1 MTDVIENETA
11 PETDA
16 APAEAVKTPRVKKDP
31 VLPHACLC
39 SLYLLRD
46 EQDKDTEIG
55 TECTSTT
62 LRTFAQGH
70 DARLVSFLVQGV
82 LDGYS
87 IWKWDTADKATLIG
101 PFENPAHA
109 VGDVSNAL
117 QTKAEKATENAVT
130 TEKAKV
136 ERRIERENK
145 RNATAAEKAERKEKV
160 AQAKAAKVAATEK
173 KQAEVKDKVK
183 VANAVADIPL
193 DPKVGDALVIKAG
206 RGEYEADVV
215 DVEGVLSV
223 QYQKENG
230 DVEVRPIDVVRVLKR
245 VA

>member
-11 PETDA
+11 PEADA
-16 APAEAVKTPRVKKDP
+16 APAEATKTPRVKKDP
-31 VLPHACLC
+31 VLPHVCLC
-39 SLYLLRD
+39 SRYLLRD

-82 LDGYS
+82 LDGYT
-87 IWKWDTADKATLIG
+87 IWKWSADKSTLIG

-117 QTKAEKATENAVT
+117 QTKAEKATDNAKA

-136 ERRIERENK
+136 ERRIERETK
-145 RNATAAEKAERKEKV
+145 RNATAAEKAERKEK
-160 AQAKAAKVAATEK
+160 AAAAKAEKVAAAEK

-206 RGEYEADVV
+206 RGEYEADVI

-223 QYQKENG
+223 RYQKDNG